1 MKINKI
7 RIKFNIYAMLI
18 TLSVFLLLIGAKNIA
33 YAEEA
38 AKETEKTEETKEP
51 DETKDAKEDE
61 KGKEAEEDEKDK
73 ETKEDGFEFKGAKL
87 KFITGTF
94 DGKDSLDIDFPIEMK
109 DASCEYIDEAA
120 KIISIEKKEFNVKN
134 PNIVVLH
141 SGEKYY
147 VITAINAYKDV
158 QDNIIDKVNIESE
171 ITYDKTKLKLKIKLK
186 LKDVKDANKD
196 IKYSICYASMDEK
209 PFQTPEAFK
218 LVDMKYRLDKHCI
231 IPDGYYYQMNPR
243 SVPYKESYFFLQGA
257 IYIAN
262 THLDTIDSKFS
273 QVMTAKLIDDTAKK
287 LNDEGYYP
295 IPYRSEWLKADYN
308 IEKGYFDTR
317 WNLDYAYICLRMYE
331 KFQDKIYLDLADK
344 VLTYYKKYAKQN
356 AIKIPYKEDACLVMD
371 YGAEYYIGMTHSSL
385 NHHLMGLKALMYE
398 DLLKEKP
405 VNTEFIKKMLNG
417 VEATCNSWIKKNGD
431 LEYAIFVNGTY
442 GLKDYPDLT
451 LNDLRDCQAL
461 HEKLYKSKNASLETL
476 IVSKQAWYDNVYK
489 KQVSKKK

>member
-7 RIKFNIYAMLI
+7 KIKFNIFALLI
-18 TLSVFLLLIGAKNIA
+18 TLSVFLLVPGTKNTA

-38 AKETEKTEETKEP
+38 AKETKETEETEAVKETNEDNEDNEAKKTEETKES
-51 DETKDAKEDE
+51 KKS
-61 KGKEAEEDEKDK
+61 
-73 ETKEDGFEFKGAKL
+73 KEDGFEFKGAKL
-87 KFITGTF
+87 KFITGSF

-109 DASCEYIDEAA
+109 DASAEYIDEAA
-120 KIISIEKKEFNVKN
+120 KLISIEKKEFNIKN
-134 PNIVVLH
+134 PNIVILH

-147 VITAINAYKDV
+147 VITAINTYKDV

-171 ITYDKTKLKLKIKLK
+171 ITYDKTKLKIKLK
-186 LKDVKDANKD
+186 LKDIKDANKD

-243 SVPYKESYFFLQGA
+243 SVPYKESYFFMQGA

-262 THLDTIDSKFS
+262 THLNTIDSKFS

-331 KFQDKIYLDLADK
+331 KFQDEKYLELADK
-344 VLTYYKKYAKQN
+344 VLTYYKKYANQN